1 MDKDLFDQIIE
12 FLMPEMDDAGDRKT
26 LIQSAL
32 HNSPALLKI
41 QWGGAARPFT
51 VQLVRL
57 LDQFGEV
64 TPGKPAVVAL
74 LEEARAHVGADKQAR
89 IDKLLA
95 RLKASTNPS
104 TSPRVNSIPTPIEME
119 KPGIAEI
126 PSSEPQRL
134 MGAAVASGLDPGRQ
148 AGRRDAS
155 RTAIHL
161 TVNTPRWPRKQPFRP
176 RVLVMKGGGVKGIAY
191 VGALAALEEHG
202 YQFDHFVGTSA
213 GAISAALLA
222 VGYSSK
228 ELGEILEKTNFKEF
242 KDGWFLHSL
251 LLLPFRK
258 GLYRGEA
265 FRVWLEKLLRA
276 KFPKYDG
283 ALSIEFNHLNESDG
297 EKRRLTVF
305 ASCKDR
311 SAYHFDSTDP
321 KDSERAISY
330 ACRCS
335 MAIPYFFMPERIDGK
350 WVVDGGMQNNYPID
364 ALLRYFPTLKDT
376 SDFIGLYLGPKEVEK
391 NGKWMLLNLFSIWSE
406 SGDEEAKKEFIDRTI
421 VIDPRPV
428 KTTDFSLSPNDV
440 KFLLAEGRASA
451 LHWLH
456 YWSDKRGQ
464 LLNEVEEAKRR
475 SDELR
480 AMVIRERWKKF
491 WPKLAITIL
500 FFILLL
506 VGFAF
511 YRFQ

>member
-1 MDKDLFDQIIE
+1 MLTKDLLDQIVAV
-12 FLMPEMDDAGDRKT
+12 LLPVMDDAQARK
-26 LIQSAL
+26 AL
-32 HNSPALLKI
+32 VENALYGCPALQTIRWDGPAKSFTI
-41 QWGGAARPFT
+41 QLT
-51 VQLVRL
+51 RL
-57 LDQFGEV
+57 LDAFGEIEK
-64 TPGKPAVVAL
+64 GRPAIVAV
-74 LEEARAHVGADKQAR
+74 LEEVRAEVGADRQAR
-89 IDKLLA
+89 IDELLA
-95 RLKASTNPS
+95 RLKTSTSPS
-104 TSPRVNSIPTPIEME
+104 TSPRVNSLPTPIEME
-119 KPGIAEI
+119 KPSIAEI
-126 PSSEPQRL
+126 SS
-134 MGAAVASGLDPGRQ
+134 SD
-148 AGRRDAS
+148 
-155 RTAIHL
+155 HL

-202 YQFDHFVGTSA
+202 CRFDHFVGTSA
-213 GAISAALLA
+213 GAISAALLS

-228 ELGEILEKTNFKEF
+228 ELGEILKKTNFKEF
-242 KDGWFLHSL
+242 KDGWFLPSL

-265 FRVWLEKLLRA
+265 FRVWLERLLRA

-283 ALSIEFNHLNESDG
+283 AISIEFNHLNESDG

-311 SAYHFDSTDP
+311 SAYHFDSTDA

-364 ALLRYFPTLKDT
+364 ALLRYFPALKDT

-391 NGKWMLLNLFSIWSE
+391 NGRWMLLNLFSIWSE

-456 YWSDKRGQ
+456 YWSDKKGR
-464 LLNEVEEAKRR
+464 LLNEVEDAKRR

-480 AMVIRERWKKF
+480 ALIIGERWRKF
-491 WPKLAITIL
+491 WPKLALTIL
-500 FFILLL
+500 FFVLLL
-506 VGFAF
+506 AGSAF